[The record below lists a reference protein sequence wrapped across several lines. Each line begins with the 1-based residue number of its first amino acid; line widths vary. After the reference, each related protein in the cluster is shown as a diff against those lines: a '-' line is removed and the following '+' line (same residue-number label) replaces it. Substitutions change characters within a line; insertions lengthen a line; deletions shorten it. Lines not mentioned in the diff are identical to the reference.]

1 MPSKGG
7 TSAAGRAGHQVYRV
21 DGSSL
26 MIFPAGA
33 THSGSALGASEMGLS
48 TPYSSGGRGGAG
60 TAGAGLWAR
69 RKGCK
74 CSSSG
79 AGASLT
85 TKCFPLALNACPLR
99 GYSRTCNILFL
110 LVRPSYLE
118 LVLLTKVLL

>member
-26 MIFPAGA
+26 MTFPAGA
-33 THSGSALGASEMGLS
+33 AHSGNALGASEMRPLHSLLAGGSVQALQGQICGLE
-48 TPYSSGGRGGAG
+48 GRVTGAF
-60 TAGAGLWAR
+60 
-69 RKGCK
+69 
-74 CSSSG
+74 
-79 AGASLT
+79 LT